1 MVSWK
6 SLFGKWTAVREE
18 KTYNLTIL
26 IFIEKKMDSC
36 YSVTTLGNPWTYVN
50 LAKNLATHHDLIY
63 EPFDT

>member
-26 IFIEKKMDSC
+26 IFIEEKMDSC

-50 LAKNLATHHDLIY
+50 
-63 EPFDT
+63 